1 MSAQDHRVTVVIP
14 HFEAA
19 DTVRSAVDSVL
30 AQTYRDFS
38 LLVIDDGSSVSPV
51 PSDLPDDP
59 RISVERLPENRGYA
73 GVTNHAVRMAR
84 SEWVT
89 FVDADDTIEPTYL
102 ERLVAAAESSDA
114 DVVFTPMLRISG
126 PTILPQK
133 HWAPPGRAS
142 DARAA
147 MRGLLRGDLLGTQ
160 HLLLRRPRPVAR
172 EDYVYSDFLFV
183 MAEVARARRVAYV
196 DEALYRYTVHQ
207 GSTTGSLRESVR
219 DLMELPSLTA
229 PLVDSAFG
237 PEEAEPLKRSHLDV
251 TRTHIL
257 HAAANEPRN
266 SPLRR
271 EVMAWCR
278 QGITPRGILRQL
290 AEGRRFAAVSWALA
304 LISPSL
310 HGRIYRMVIRRRD
323 RA

>member
-1 MSAQDHRVTVVIP
+1 MIEQDHRVTVVIP
-14 HFEAA
+14 HYDAA

-30 AQTYRDFS
+30 AQTFTDFS
-38 LLVIDDGSSVSPV
+38 LLVVDDGSPTSPV
-51 PSDLPDDP
+51 PHDLPDDP
-59 RISVERLPENRGYA
+59 RISVDRLPLNVGYA
-73 GVTNHAVRMAR
+73 GVTNHAVRSAR

-102 ERLVAAAESSDA
+102 ERLVAAGDTSDA
-114 DVVFTPMLRISG
+114 DIVFAPMLRISG
-126 PTILPQK
+126 RSVLPQK
-133 HWAPPGRAS
+133 HWAPPGRTS

-147 MRGLLRGDLLGTQ
+147 MRGLLHGDLLGTQ

-172 EDYVYSDFLFV
+172 EGYVYSDFLFV

-196 DEALYRYTVHQ
+196 DEALYRYTVHK
-207 GSTTGSLRESVR
+207 GSTTGSLKESVW
-219 DLMELPSLTA
+219 DLVDLPSLTA

-237 PEEAEPLKRSHLDV
+237 PDEAEALKRSHLDV

-257 HAAANEPRN
+257 HTAANEPHD
-266 SPLRR
+266 SPLRG
-271 EVMAWCR
+271 EVMAWCLR
-278 QGITPRGILRQL
+278 GITPRGVLRQL
-290 AEGRRFAAVSWALA
+290 AGGRRFAAVSWALA
-304 LISPSL
+304 LISPDL